1 MTRYSIEK
9 ALLSFG
15 LMKIPFIIFANRN
28 NVITEKLIIKPASEY
43 TSSEIKWIWKN
54 YIARGKLHLLAAP
67 PGSAKT
73 LLAIA
78 IAALLS
84 NNWVFPD
91 GWRLNREGC
100 IVIWSDEDS
109 IEDVLKP
116 RLIAA
121 NANLDNI
128 FFIDSMSFN
137 NDESHPIDPTVDL
150 RHLSE
155 CFPEREIDLIIF
167 DPITSLIKGDS
178 NKQMDV
184 RNSLRWVTELAE
196 EKSCAVLGI
205 THFTKGT
212 AGSSPVERI
221 TGSVAFSA
229 LSRIALTILASPNS
243 DRKVFCIAKSNL
255 GMDRGGFEFTVEEV
269 SITENISAPK
279 IKWIKEHDQSAYQIS
294 NDLNRREDQRINH
307 GAIDTLNS
315 ILEQGPQEINL
326 VKRAMKDHGF
336 SEKQT
341 RTAREHLKVTG
352 FNDGPQYLWSL
363 PNTNKTTQ
371 SI

>member
-1 MTRYSIEK
+1 M
-9 ALLSFG
+9 
-15 LMKIPFIIFANRN
+15 
-28 NVITEKLIIKPASEY
+28 ITEKLIIKPASEY
-43 TSSEIKWIWKN
+43 TPSEIKWIWKN
-54 YIARGKLHLLAAP
+54 YIARGKFHLLAAP

-84 NNWVFPD
+84 NNGGFPD
-91 GWRLNREGC
+91 DWKLNREGC
-100 IVIWSDEDS
+100 VVIWSDEDS

-121 NANLDNI
+121 NANLNNI

-150 RHLSE
+150 RYLSE
-155 CFPEREIDLIIF
+155 CLPEREIDLIIF

-196 EKSCAVLGI
+196 KKSCAILGI

-279 IKWIKEHDQSAYQIS
+279 VKWIKEHDQSAYQIS
-294 NDLNRREDQRINH
+294 NNLNRREDQRLNH
-307 GAIDTLNS
+307 STIDVLQS
-315 ILEQGPQEINL
+315 ILEEGSQESNYIKQ
-326 VKRAMKDHGF
+326 VMKDHGY
-336 SEKQT
+336 SDKQT
-341 RTAREHLKVTG
+341 RTARNHLNVQIEKIGSQT
-352 FNDGPQYLWSL
+352 FWSI
-363 PNTNKTTQ
+363 PTSKT
-371 SI
+371 I